1 MKTFLLVLVLAVL
14 TSFRAAAQVSVEIT
28 MDQEQFLP
36 SEAVPVAVKITNRS
50 GQQLHL
56 GAAADWLTFSVES
69 TDGFIV
75 IKNAEVPVTGEFDLE
90 SSQIGI
96 KRVNLQPYFQMGRHG
111 RYKVIATLRIKDW
124 SASVN
129 SAPKTFDVVNGA
141 KLWSQDFGVPGVT
154 NSPPEV
160 RKFTLEEAN
169 YLRLQLRLYVR
180 VSDQSESQVFKV
192 TTLGQMVSF
201 SDPDAKVDRTS
212 QLHVLWQAGAQVFNY
227 ALINANGEVVR
238 QAVYN
243 NAGSRPRLVVN
254 EQGEVAVAGG
264 TRRVKPEERPVVP
277 MVKAPGELPAKNML
291 PMLKAPGELPAKY

>member
-1 MKTFLLVLVLAVL
+1 MKTFPLVLVLAAL
-14 TSFRAAAQVSVEIT
+14 TAFRAAAQVSVEIT

-238 QAVYN
+238 QEVYN

-264 TRRVKPEERPVVP
+264 TRRVKPEELPVAPVVP
-277 MVKAPGELPAKNML
+277 WVKAPNELPAKNTKNML
-291 PMLKAPGELPAKY
+291 P

>member
-96 KRVNLQPYFQMGRHG
+96 KRVDLQPYFQIGRHG

-238 QAVYN
+238 QEVYN

-254 EQGEVAVAGG
+254 EQGEVSVAGG
-264 TRRVKPEERPVVP
+264 TRRVKPEELPVVP
-277 MVKAPGELPAKNML
+277 VVPWVKAPGELPAKNTKNML
-291 PMLKAPGELPAKY
+291 P

>member
-96 KRVNLQPYFQMGRHG
+96 IKRMDLQPYFQMGRHG

-154 NSPPEV
+154 NSQPEV

-254 EQGEVAVAGG
+254 EQGEVSVAGG
-264 TRRVKPEERPVVP
+264 TRRMKPEDLPVVP
-277 MVKAPGELPAKNML
+277 MVKAPGELPAKNTKNML
-291 PMLKAPGELPAKY
+291 P

>member
-96 KRVNLQPYFQMGRHG
+96 IKRMDLQPYFQMGRHG

-154 NSPPEV
+154 NSQPEV

-212 QLHVLWQAGAQVFNY
+212 QLHVLWQAGAQVFKY

-254 EQGEVAVAGG
+254 EQGEVSVAGG
-264 TRRVKPEERPVVP
+264 TRRMKPEDLPVVP
-277 MVKAPGELPAKNML
+277 MVKAPGELPAKNTKNML
-291 PMLKAPGELPAKY
+291 P

>member
-1 MKTFLLVLVLAVL
+1 MKTFLLVLVLAWL

-96 KRVNLQPYFQMGRHG
+96 IKRVDLQPYFQMGRHG

-154 NSPPEV
+154 NSQPEV

-254 EQGEVAVAGG
+254 EQGEVSVAGG
-264 TRRVKPEERPVVP
+264 TRRMKPEDLPVVP
-277 MVKAPGELPAKNML
+277 MVKAPGELPAKNTKNML
-291 PMLKAPGELPAKY
+291 P

>member
-1 MKTFLLVLVLAVL
+1 MKTFLLVLVLAGL

-50 GQQLHL
+50 GQRLHL

-96 KRVNLQPYFQMGRHG
+96 KRVDLQPYFQMGRHG

-238 QAVYN
+238 QEVYN

-264 TRRVKPEERPVVP
+264 TRRVKPEEQPVVP

-291 PMLKAPGELPAKY
+291 PMLPRQM

>member
-96 KRVNLQPYFQMGRHG
+96 IKRVDLQPYFQMGRHG

-154 NSPPEV
+154 NSQPEV

-169 YLRLQLRLYVR
+169 YLRSQLRLYVR

-238 QAVYN
+238 QEVYN

-254 EQGEVAVAGG
+254 EQGEVSVAGG
-264 TRRVKPEERPVVP
+264 TRRMKPEDLPVVP
-277 MVKAPGELPAKNML
+277 MVKAPGELPAKNTKNML
-291 PMLKAPGELPAKY
+291 P

>member
-14 TSFRAAAQVSVEIT
+14 TLFRAAAQVSVEIT

-36 SEAVPVAVKITNRS
+36 SEAVPMAVKITNRS

-96 KRVNLQPYFQMGRHG
+96 KRVDLQPYFQMGRHG

-141 KLWSQDFGVPGVT
+141 KLWSQDFGMPGVT
-154 NSPPEV
+154 NSQPEV

-238 QAVYN
+238 QEVYN

-264 TRRVKPEERPVVP
+264 TRRVKPEELPVVP
-277 MVKAPGELPAKNML
+277 MVKAPGELPAKNTKNML
-291 PMLKAPGELPAKY
+291 P

>member
-96 KRVNLQPYFQMGRHG
+96 IKRVDLQPYFQMGRHG

-154 NSPPEV
+154 NSQPEV

-238 QAVYN
+238 QEVYN

-254 EQGEVAVAGG
+254 EQGEVSVAGG
-264 TRRVKPEERPVVP
+264 TRRMKPEDLPVVP
-277 MVKAPGELPAKNML
+277 MVKAPGELPAKNTKNML
-291 PMLKAPGELPAKY
+291 P

>member
-96 KRVNLQPYFQMGRHG
+96 KRVDLQPYFQMGRHG

-154 NSPPEV
+154 NSQPEV

-254 EQGEVAVAGG
+254 EQGEVSVAGG
-264 TRRVKPEERPVVP
+264 TRRMKPEDLPVVP
-277 MVKAPGELPAKNML
+277 MVKAPGELPAKNTKNML
-291 PMLKAPGELPAKY
+291 P

>member
-1 MKTFLLVLVLAVL
+1 MKTFLLVLVLAGL

-96 KRVNLQPYFQMGRHG
+96 IKRVDLQPYFQMGRHG

-154 NSPPEV
+154 NSQPEV

-238 QAVYN
+238 QEVYN

-254 EQGEVAVAGG
+254 EQGEVSVAGG
-264 TRRVKPEERPVVP
+264 TRRMKPEELPVVP

-291 PMLKAPGELPAKY
+291 PMVP

>member
-56 GAAADWLTFSVES
+56 GTAADWLTFSVES

-96 KRVNLQPYFQMGRHG
+96 IKRVDLQPYFQMGRHG
-111 RYKVIATLRIKDW
+111 RYKVIATLRIKAW

-141 KLWSQDFGVPGVT
+141 KLWSQEFGVPGAT
-154 NSPPEV
+154 NGQPEV

-169 YLRLQLRLYVR
+169 YLRSQLRLYVR
-180 VSDQSESQVFKV
+180 VSDQSELQIFKV
-192 TTLGQMVSF
+192 ATLGQMVSF

-238 QAVYN
+238 QEVYN

-254 EQGEVAVAGG
+254 EQGEVSVAGG
-264 TRRVKPEERPVVP
+264 TRRMKPEDLPVVP
-277 MVKAPGELPAKNML
+277 MVKAPGELPAKNTKNML
-291 PMLKAPGELPAKY
+291 P

>member
-1 MKTFLLVLVLAVL
+1 
-14 TSFRAAAQVSVEIT
+14 

-36 SEAVPVAVKITNRS
+36 SEAVPMAVKITNRS

-141 KLWSQDFGVPGVT
+141 KLWSQDFGMPGVT
-154 NSPPEV
+154 NSQPEV

-238 QAVYN
+238 QEVYN

-264 TRRVKPEERPVVP
+264 TRRVKPEELPVVP
-277 MVKAPGELPAKNML
+277 MVKAPGELPAKNTKNML
-291 PMLKAPGELPAKY
+291 P

>member
-1 MKTFLLVLVLAVL
+1 MKTFLLVLVLAAL
-14 TSFRAAAQVSVEIT
+14 TAFRASAQVSVEIT

-50 GQQLHL
+50 GQQLHF

-75 IKNAEVPVTGEFDLE
+75 IKNGEVPVTGEFDLE

-96 KRVNLQPYFQMGRHG
+96 IKRVDLQPYFQMGRHG

-154 NSPPEV
+154 NSQPEV

-254 EQGEVAVAGG
+254 EQGEVSVAGG
-264 TRRVKPEERPVVP
+264 TRRMKPEDLPVVP
-277 MVKAPGELPAKNML
+277 MVKAPGELPAKNTKNML
-291 PMLKAPGELPAKY
+291 P

>member
-96 KRVNLQPYFQMGRHG
+96 IKRVDLQPYFQMGRHG

-154 NSPPEV
+154 NSQPEV

-227 ALINANGEVVR
+227 ALINANGDVVR

-254 EQGEVAVAGG
+254 EQGEVSVAGG
-264 TRRVKPEERPVVP
+264 TRRMKPEDLPVVP
-277 MVKAPGELPAKNML
+277 MVKAPGELPAKNTKNML
-291 PMLKAPGELPAKY
+291 P

>member
-96 KRVNLQPYFQMGRHG
+96 KRVDLQPYFQMGRHG

-154 NSPPEV
+154 NSQPEV

-238 QAVYN
+238 QEVYN

-254 EQGEVAVAGG
+254 EQGEVSVAGG
-264 TRRVKPEERPVVP
+264 TRRVKPEDLPVVP
-277 MVKAPGELPAKNML
+277 MVKAPGELPAKNTKNML
-291 PMLKAPGELPAKY
+291 P

>member
-1 MKTFLLVLVLAVL
+1 MKTFLLVLVLAGL
-14 TSFRAAAQVSVEIT
+14 TAFRAAAQVSVEIT

-56 GAAADWLTFSVES
+56 GTAADWLTFSVES

-96 KRVNLQPYFQMGRHG
+96 IKRVDLQPYFQMGRHG

-154 NSPPEV
+154 NSQPAV

-169 YLRLQLRLYVR
+169 YLRSQLRLYVR

-192 TTLGQMVSF
+192 TTLGQMVSL

-254 EQGEVAVAGG
+254 EQGEVSVAGG
-264 TRRVKPEERPVVP
+264 TRRMKPEELPVVP
-277 MVKAPGELPAKNML
+277 MVKAPGELPAVER
-291 PMLKAPGELPAKY
+291 PTFQW

>member
-96 KRVNLQPYFQMGRHG
+96 IKRVDLQPYFQMGRHG

-154 NSPPEV
+154 NSQPEV

-264 TRRVKPEERPVVP
+264 TRRVKPEELPVVP
-277 MVKAPGELPAKNML
+277 VVPWVKAPGELPAKNTKNML
-291 PMLKAPGELPAKY
+291 P

>member
-238 QAVYN
+238 QEVYN

>member
-56 GAAADWLTFSVES
+56 GTTADWLTFSVES

-96 KRVNLQPYFQMGRHG
+96 IKRVDLQPYFQMGRHG

-154 NSPPEV
+154 NSQPEV

-169 YLRLQLRLYVR
+169 YLRSQLRLYVR

-254 EQGEVAVAGG
+254 EQGKVSVAGG
-264 TRRVKPEERPVVP
+264 TRRMKPEDLPVVP
-277 MVKAPGELPAKNML
+277 MVKAPGELPAKNTKNML
-291 PMLKAPGELPAKY
+291 P

>member
-56 GAAADWLTFSVES
+56 GTAADWLTFSVES

-96 KRVNLQPYFQMGRHG
+96 IKRVDLQPYFQMGRHG

-154 NSPPEV
+154 NSQPEV

-254 EQGEVAVAGG
+254 EQGEVSVAGG
-264 TRRVKPEERPVVP
+264 TRRVKPEDLPVVP
-277 MVKAPGELPAKNML
+277 MVKAPGELPAKNTKNML
-291 PMLKAPGELPAKY
+291 P

>member
-96 KRVNLQPYFQMGRHG
+96 IKRMDLQPYFQMGRHG

-154 NSPPEV
+154 NSQPEV

-169 YLRLQLRLYVR
+169 YLRSQLRLYVR
-180 VSDQSESQVFKV
+180 VSDQSESQIFKV
-192 TTLGQMVSF
+192 ATLGQMVSF

-227 ALINANGEVVR
+227 VLINANGEVVR

-254 EQGEVAVAGG
+254 EQGEVSVAGG
-264 TRRVKPEERPVVP
+264 TRRMKPEDLPVVP
-277 MVKAPGELPAKNML
+277 MVKAPGELPAKNTKNML
-291 PMLKAPGELPAKY
+291 P

>member
-96 KRVNLQPYFQMGRHG
+96 IKRVDLQPYFQMGRHG

-154 NSPPEV
+154 NSQPEV

-254 EQGEVAVAGG
+254 EQGEVSVAGG
-264 TRRVKPEERPVVP
+264 TRRMKPEDLPVVP
-277 MVKAPGELPAKNML
+277 MVKAPGELPAKNTKNML
-291 PMLKAPGELPAKY
+291 P

>member
-1 MKTFLLVLVLAVL
+1 MKTFLLVLVLAGL
-14 TSFRAAAQVSVEIT
+14 TAFRAAAQVSVEIT

-96 KRVNLQPYFQMGRHG
+96 KRVDLQPYFQMGRHG

-154 NSPPEV
+154 NSQPEV

-254 EQGEVAVAGG
+254 EQGEVSVAGG
-264 TRRVKPEERPVVP
+264 TRRMKPEDLPVVP
-277 MVKAPGELPAKNML
+277 MVKAPGELPAKNTKNML
-291 PMLKAPGELPAKY
+291 P

>member
-1 MKTFLLVLVLAVL
+1 MKTFLLVLVLAGL

-96 KRVNLQPYFQMGRHG
+96 KRVDLQPYFQMGRHG

-238 QAVYN
+238 QEVYN

-254 EQGEVAVAGG
+254 EQGEVSVAGG
-264 TRRVKPEERPVVP
+264 TRRMKPEDLPVVP
-277 MVKAPGELPAKNML
+277 MVKAPGELPAKNTKNML
-291 PMLKAPGELPAKY
+291 P

>member
-1 MKTFLLVLVLAVL
+1 MKTFLLVLVLAGL

-96 KRVNLQPYFQMGRHG
+96 IKRVDLQPYFQMGRHG

-154 NSPPEV
+154 NSQPEV

-264 TRRVKPEERPVVP
+264 TRRVKPEELPVVP
-277 MVKAPGELPAKNML
+277 VVPWVKAPGELPAKNTKNML
-291 PMLKAPGELPAKY
+291 P

>member
-56 GAAADWLTFSVES
+56 GTATDWLTFSVES

-96 KRVNLQPYFQMGRHG
+96 IKRVDLQPYFQMGRHG

-238 QAVYN
+238 QEVYN

-254 EQGEVAVAGG
+254 EQGEVSVAGG
-264 TRRVKPEERPVVP
+264 TRRMKPEDLPVVP
-277 MVKAPGELPAKNML
+277 MVKAPGELPAKNTKNML
-291 PMLKAPGELPAKY
+291 P

>member
-56 GAAADWLTFSVES
+56 GTAADWLTFSVES

-96 KRVNLQPYFQMGRHG
+96 IKRVDLQPYFQMGRHG

-154 NSPPEV
+154 NSQPEV

-254 EQGEVAVAGG
+254 EQGEVSVAGG
-264 TRRVKPEERPVVP
+264 TRRMKPEDLPVVP
-277 MVKAPGELPAKNML
+277 MVKAPGELPAKNTKNML
-291 PMLKAPGELPAKY
+291 P

>member
-1 MKTFLLVLVLAVL
+1 MKTFLLVLVLAGL
-14 TSFRAAAQVSVEIT
+14 TAFRAAAQVSVEIT

-96 KRVNLQPYFQMGRHG
+96 KRVDLQPYFQMGRHG

-141 KLWSQDFGVPGVT
+141 KLWSQDFGMPGVT
-154 NSPPEV
+154 NSQPEV

-254 EQGEVAVAGG
+254 EQGEVSVAGG
-264 TRRVKPEERPVVP
+264 TRRMKPEDLPVVP
-277 MVKAPGELPAKNML
+277 MVKAPGELPAKNTKNML
-291 PMLKAPGELPAKY
+291 P